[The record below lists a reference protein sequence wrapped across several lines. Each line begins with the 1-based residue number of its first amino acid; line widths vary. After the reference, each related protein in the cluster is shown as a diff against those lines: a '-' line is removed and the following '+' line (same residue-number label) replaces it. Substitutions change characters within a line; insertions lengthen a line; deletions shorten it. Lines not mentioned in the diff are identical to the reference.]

1 MTLLRPHYCRWILRQ
16 AVQLVSSR
24 DLRSWNRLGNRSWF
38 LGPSKA
44 NSGAYDLLELLA
56 PANVIVANDTLLMYY
71 TGIKTR
77 APDQAPDYA
86 PLVSLRTPA

>member
-1 MTLLRPHYCRWILRQ
+1 
-16 AVQLVSSR
+16 VQLVSSR

-71 TGIKTR
+71 TGIKLR
-77 APDQAPDYA
+77 ATTSPDYHKVDKDQGA
-86 PLVSLRTPA
+86 ICLATLRRDLPSQLGPP